1 MTRTV
6 TLCVTVGCD
15 GSRASRAAAEWAA
28 REARMLGLP
37 LHLLHV
43 RGSDHPTRTAWPCD
57 TAGAL
62 AARHPGLAIRAEQFA
77 GQPADVLADLA
88 RDAALLVLGSRAPGR
103 VGGFLAGSV
112 AHAVLARTERPVV
125 LVREGTGHHDD
136 TESRTPV
143 VLGLDLA
150 HPDARLIGF
159 AFSAA
164 ARRGTTLR
172 IVHDGDHRPEG
183 EPPSAGPRPRTLRR
197 ALAPGEILRP
207 WREKLPEVPV
217 AEEDLCGTPGAHLVD
232 LSREASLVVIG
243 RQVRDG
249 FGARLGPV
257 AHAVLHRAT
266 APVAVVPHV

>member
-43 RGSDHPTRTAWPCD
+43 REPDHPSRTAWSDD
-57 TAGAL
+57 TADAL
-62 AARHPGLAIRAEQFA
+62 AARHPGLDVRAEQVT
-77 GQPADVLADLA
+77 GRPADVLADLA

-125 LVREGTGHHDD
+125 LVREGAGHHDD
-136 TESRTPV
+136 TESRMPV

-159 AFSAA
+159 AFAAA

-172 IVHDGDHRPEG
+172 IVHDGDRRPEG
-183 EPPSAGPRPRTLRR
+183 EPPSASPRTLRR

-207 WREKLPEVPV
+207 WREKLPDVPV

-243 RQVRDG
+243 RQIRAG

-266 APVAVVPHV
+266 APVAVIPHV